1 MGLVLRLAL
10 LVPFGPGIPSVEAV
24 ERLPFAVW
32 PQPSRL
38 LPRTKRIST
47 HQTSL
52 GRIKGPGNKKRRTS
66 LQAIVSLSRL
76 SYSLASC
83 SILCERHASAA
94 LYLSSRC
101 VGLTLTLV
109 LARASRARTG
119 VVRRGL
125 SGDGNSGSYGS
136 NMSMRSGTASE

>member
-10 LVPFGPGIPSVEAV
+10 LAPFGPGIPSVEAV
-24 ERLPFAVW
+24 EQLPFAVW

-38 LPRTKRIST
+38 LPRAKRIST
-47 HQTSL
+47 HVTRAYQ
-52 GRIKGPGNKKRRTS
+52 RVRQQKRRTS

-109 LARASRARTG
+109 LARTSRARTG
-119 VVRRGL
+119 AVRRGL